1 MSKVATYLQEHI
13 QGEVSTNAAVLN
25 ALSTDASVLKIMPEM
40 AVYPRVT
47 SDIRKV
53 TRFAWQLAEKGH
65 VMALTPR
72 GSGADQTG
80 AAIGSGIIM
89 VLPAHMNRIFE
100 LDAKQKLVRLQPGVS
115 AKSLN
120 DALALQ
126 GLTIPALPSSVGYA
140 TVGGLVGSNSGGEL
154 SGRHGAIDAWVH
166 QLEVVLANGDV
177 LQTGRISKRE
187 LNKKKGLQTFEG
199 EIYRGIDNL
208 ITDNQQAINEK
219 LGSDIRDNVGYAAIT
234 QVKRKD
240 GSFDLT
246 PLFIGSQGTLG
257 IISEMIM
264 RADFLSTHMAVAALT
279 FASSNVARDAMD
291 QLRKFEPTFLEYVDG
306 AYFELAAEHG
316 KTYDFYKNSGIA
328 PEAVLLI
335 GFNDFS
341 ERSNTKKLKKLAKS
355 LSKQDGISIAGA
367 SGIEAADLLAVR
379 EISSYLIAPDGK
391 DKTAPP
397 LFDGAYVP
405 SARFEDFL
413 TATKALGVKYSV
425 ALPIYSRVL
434 EGLVFTRPVL
444 QLQKVA
450 DKQKLL
456 KLLDEYAD
464 IVAAHSGHLIGDGGE
479 GRIKANAAYKPLD
492 ADVLDLFAAV
502 KLLLDPHGI
511 TNPGVKQASDA
522 STLTKQLRSSYDVAQ
537 FAQHVPYF

>member
-25 ALSTDASVLKIMPEM
+25 ALSTDASILKIVPEM

-53 TRFAWQLAEKGH
+53 ARFAWQLAEKGH
-65 VMALTPR
+65 VMALTAR

-80 AAIGSGIIM
+80 AAIGPGIVM
-89 VLPAHMNRIFE
+89 VLPAHMNSIFE
-100 LDAKQKLVRLQPGVS
+100 LDAKQKLIRLQPGVW
-115 AKSLN
+115 AKSLS

-126 GLTIPALPSSVGYA
+126 GLAIPALPSSVGYA
-140 TVGGLVGSNSGGEL
+140 TVGGLVASNSGGEL

-177 LQTGRISKRE
+177 LQTGRINKRE
-187 LNKKKGLQTFEG
+187 LSKKKGLQTFEG

-208 ITDNQQAINEK
+208 ITDNQQIIHEK
-219 LGSDIRDNVGYAAIT
+219 IGGDIRDNVGYSAIT

-246 PLFIGSQGTLG
+246 PLFVGSQGTLG

-264 RADFLSTHMAVAALT
+264 RADFLSLHTAVAALT
-279 FASSNVARDAMD
+279 FASSNVARDAID
-291 QLRKFEPTFLEYVDG
+291 QLRRLEPTFLEYIDSG
-306 AYFELAAEHG
+306 YFELAAERG
-316 KTYDFYKNSGIA
+316 KVYDFYKNAGIA
-328 PEAVLLI
+328 SEAVVLI

-341 ERSNTKKLKKLAKS
+341 ERSNAKKIKKLAK
-355 LSKQDGISIAGA
+355 LLKKQDGVSIATAGGESA
-367 SGIEAADLLAVR
+367 TQLLAVR
-379 EISSYLIAPDGK
+379 EIPFYLIAPDGK

-405 SARFEDFL
+405 MSRFEDFL
-413 TATKALGVKYSV
+413 TATKALASKHSI

-444 QLQKVA
+444 QLHKVG

-456 KLLDEYAD
+456 KLLNEYAD

-479 GRIKANAAYKPLD
+479 GRVKANAAYAPLD

-502 KLLLDPHGI
+502 KLLFDPHGI
-511 TNPGVKQASDA
+511 LNPGVKQASDA
-522 STLTKQLRSSYDVAQ
+522 AVLVSQLRPGYDTAQ